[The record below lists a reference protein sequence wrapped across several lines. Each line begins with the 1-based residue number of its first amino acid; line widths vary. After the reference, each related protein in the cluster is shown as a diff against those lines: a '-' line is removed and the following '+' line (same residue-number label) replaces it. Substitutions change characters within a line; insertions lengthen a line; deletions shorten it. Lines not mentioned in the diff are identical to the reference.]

1 MSRAYV
7 LSLPVQRMPGR
18 ISQHRAVCVAAIGV
32 AATWGA
38 AYWASSIAAAAATCV
53 LIVTGLA
60 ADHRRKAELAALRAE
75 IAAYV
80 GGTAELG
87 TTLLPI
93 WAAHIEDS
101 RAQMETA
108 VSSLTARFAGIVD
121 RLDKALGTSAEGGRG
136 QAASVL
142 AQSERDLSPVLASLS
157 EAMANNRVM
166 HDEVQSLGRF
176 AEELDVMA
184 AEVAAIASKTNLLA
198 INAAIEAAHAGESGR
213 SFGVLAQE
221 VRKLA
226 AMSGETG
233 RQMAAKVS
241 VIGKAI
247 DEARQ
252 AAASSAQR
260 EAESIGASQV
270 AISSVLEN
278 FRRVTDELETSA
290 DLLKRESTAIQGE
303 IVQSLVQL
311 QFQDRVSQRMTHVR
325 QNIERTPDLLAQ
337 SRETFEAQGVLAP
350 VDSKALLSELERT
363 YAMVDEHATHTKGA
377 TSGSKVDAVEDVT
390 FF

>member
-1 MSRAYV
+1 
-7 LSLPVQRMPGR
+7 
-18 ISQHRAVCVAAIGV
+18 
-32 AATWGA
+32 
-38 AYWASSIAAAAATCV
+38 
-53 LIVTGLA
+53 
-60 ADHRRKAELAALRAE
+60 
-75 IAAYV
+75 
-80 GGTAELG
+80 
-87 TTLLPI
+87 
-93 WAAHIEDS
+93 
-101 RAQMETA
+101 
-108 VSSLTARFAGIVD
+108 
-121 RLDKALGTSAEGGRG
+121 
-136 QAASVL
+136 
-142 AQSERDLSPVLASLS
+142 
-157 EAMANNRVM
+157 
-166 HDEVQSLGRF
+166 
-176 AEELDVMA
+176 MA
-184 AEVAAIASKTNLLA
+184 AEVAAIASKTNMLA

-252 AAASSAQR
+252 AAASSAHR

-290 DLLKRESTAIQGE
+290 DLLKRESSAIQGE

-311 QFQDRVSQRMTHVR
+311 QFQDRISQRMTHVR
-325 QNIERTPDLLAQ
+325 QNIERTPDMLAR
-337 SRETFEAQGVLAP
+337 SRETFEAHGLLAA

-363 YAMVDEHATHTKGA
+363 YAMIDEHTTHTSGA
-377 TSGSKVDAVEDVT
+377 STGSKVDVVEDVT